1 MILGDLNTR
10 GLIWISQDINDFEDI
25 YQASTLLLEETN
37 DDLPRIII
45 TDVAKKFLKF
55 ISYSLGT

>member
-55 ISYSLGT
+55 ISYSLGA